1 MMSIFKKDWTPLQ
14 ADEWTYHD
22 YLASLF
28 SALSYLLVAVGVAG
42 ALLLQWWGFVTLGI
56 GIVCIILM
64 FKVIDPKLKA
74 ISQDFEAKEREYLE
88 HIDRIVRWESEES
101 GGDTHGNK
109 S

>member
-1 MMSIFKKDWTPLQ
+1 MGLFKKDWTPVQ

-22 YLASLF
+22 ILASGF
-28 SALSYLLVAVGVAG
+28 SALSYLLVAIGVAG
-42 ALLLQWWGFVTLGI
+42 ALLLEWWGFVATGV

-74 ISQDFEAKEREYLE
+74 ISSEFEARQREFLE
-88 HIDRIVRWESEES
+88 HVERIMRWE
-101 GGDTHGNK
+101 DTHGDK